1 MTDEPIIR
9 VSKLNAGYGDD
20 IVLENI
26 SFDVLRGE
34 IFAILGGSGCGKST
48 LMRHMV
54 GLDRPQSGSVVVDGI
69 DIANCPAVDYHRVLR
84 KIGVLFQSSALFGS
98 MTLMENLLLPM
109 AEYSGLPPADLEAL
123 IRFKLG
129 LVNLNGYERHLPSQ
143 LSGGMKKRAGLAR
156 ALALS
161 PAILFLDEPSAGL
174 DPITSAEIDEL
185 VLHINRATG
194 TTLVIVTHE
203 IASVFRLAQRVI
215 FLDKGAR
222 GIVAE
227 GDPRHLRQHSANP
240 LVRRFLQSKTP

>member
-1 MTDEPIIR
+1 MLQMLLIPSARDRFISIRPLSPIFR
-9 VSKLNAGYGDD
+9 VSRD
-20 IVLENI
+20 
-26 SFDVLRGE
+26 
-34 IFAILGGSGCGKST
+34 
-48 LMRHMV
+48 
-54 GLDRPQSGSVVVDGI
+54 
-69 DIANCPAVDYHRVLR
+69 
-84 KIGVLFQSSALFGS
+84 
-98 MTLMENLLLPM
+98 
-109 AEYSGLPPADLEAL
+109 
-123 IRFKLG
+123 
-129 LVNLNGYERHLPSQ
+129 
-143 LSGGMKKRAGLAR
+143 
-156 ALALS
+156 LALS

-240 LVRRFLQSKTP
+240 LVRRFLQSKTL